1 MYKENPK
8 EAIQKNNLLEL
19 KTEFS
24 KFSGYEINI
33 QKSIPFLCTN
43 NEQAKIKLRNLFKI
57 ATKIRKML
65 RNKYD
70 RSSRFVQSN
79 LQNIAETRDCIN
91 G

>member
-43 NEQAKIKLRNLFKI
+43 NEQAKIKLEKANLIKKQMEKENEI
-57 ATKIRKML
+57 DNQKL
-65 RNKYD
+65 
-70 RSSRFVQSN
+70 
-79 LQNIAETRDCIN
+79 
-91 G
+91 